1 MAQLA
6 LKGVFQQNFQEC
18 SDFVTK
24 VMSYGESWDSSCEKS
39 WVLVQNQWVPVE
51 KTKNSKL
58 GLNVIRQLIWLQN
71 SVLQFTELK
80 IHSFYRKAQQEQ
92 NNIHC

>member
-39 WVLVQNQWVPVE
+39 
-51 KTKNSKL
+51 
-58 GLNVIRQLIWLQN
+58 
-71 SVLQFTELK
+71 
-80 IHSFYRKAQQEQ
+80 
-92 NNIHC
+92 